1 MSERCQHA
9 ETVAAYLLG
18 ALSEA
23 ERRDFEQHLAGC
35 AHCREDVASLR
46 VVADALPVAVP
57 PVPAPAAL
65 KERLMETVRAEADV
79 LSAAGAV
86 ADRPASGQAP
96 ARRRRRALSLGRPFA
111 IAGAAVAL
119 LLGVALG
126 FGIGS
131 ATNDEQTKTQTVV
144 QVRTVQA
151 SVTPETAPRGT
162 AVIVV
167 RDGVATL
174 RVRGLPVPP
183 AGKVYEVWLLRRGAA
198 APSPTDALFSVST
211 QGSGRVALPSVRGVE
226 QVLVTAEPAGGS
238 QAPTS
243 QPFISATL

>member
-1 MSERCQHA
+1 
-9 ETVAAYLLG
+9 
-18 ALSEA
+18 
-23 ERRDFEQHLAGC
+23 
-35 AHCREDVASLR
+35 
-46 VVADALPVAVP
+46 
-57 PVPAPAAL
+57 
-65 KERLMETVRAEADV
+65 METVRAEAEV
-79 LSAAGAV
+79 LSAAGAA
-86 ADRPASGQAP
+86 ADRPARAR
-96 ARRRRRALSLGRPFA
+96 ARRRRFALPLGRPLA
-111 IAGAAVAL
+111 IAGTAVAL
-119 LLGVALG
+119 VLGVALG
-126 FGIGS
+126 FGIGA
-131 ATNDEQTKTQTVV
+131 ATNDEPTKTQTVV

-211 QGSGRVALPSVRGVE
+211 KGSGRVALPSVRGVE

-238 QAPTS
+238 PAPTS